1 MISVGIPDDIHGGLR
16 RYAVNLP
23 YKTVQTRYR
32 PRIYRWFPENG
43 SVCKLSGVNRYT
55 WLHTNGWQPEADLRG
70 LADAGQRHADLLLAI
85 K

>member
-1 MISVGIPDDIHGGLR
+1 MINRPAHQGKAWGIYP
-16 RYAVNLP
+16 
-23 YKTVQTRYR
+23 VQARYR

-43 SVCKLSGVNRYT
+43 SVCKLSGVNRYYS
-55 WLHTNGWQPEADLRG
+55 WQPEADLRG

>member
-1 MISVGIPDDIHGGLR
+1 MINRPAHQGKAWGIYP
-16 RYAVNLP
+16 
-23 YKTVQTRYR
+23 VQARYR